1 MSQIEQGNRKVLKMK
16 DYVSGLLISTLAVFA
31 PIKAVLLVTGVLIFA
46 DLITGILVARKKGQP
61 ITSAGLRRTVTK
73 IAIYNTAIMVGF
85 LAETYMLEGFI
96 PVSKIASGLIGVVEM
111 ASLYE
116 NLNVLHGSNIFKSLI
131 QRLGSVNDS
140 QGEQ

>member
-1 MSQIEQGNRKVLKMK
+1 MK

-131 QRLGSVNDS
+131 QKLGSVNDS